1 MTPRQKPHHGAPFS
15 LSLLGTP
22 NVLMTELARCQDQ
35 LIQAQLASTA
45 HSAAVWWLTFLP
57 WTLWWNPGLVFLA
70 QLPKP
75 PTRLARWSKAA
86 PQAAMHQASVEK
98 GD

>member
-1 MTPRQKPHHGAPFS
+1 
-15 LSLLGTP
+15 
-22 NVLMTELARCQDQ
+22 MTELARCQSR

-45 HSAAVWWLTFLP
+45 HSIAVYWLTFLP

-75 PTRLARWSKAA
+75 PTRLTCWNKAA
-86 PQAAMHQASVEK
+86 PQAAMKHASVEK